1 MPKFTKEQIEKYNKW
16 LEYRNNKDFDKAD
29 TIREELIKENIL

>member
-1 MPKFTKEQIEKYNKW
+1 MKKDFRKKVI
-16 LEYRNNKDFDKAD
+16 EYRNNKEFDKAD